1 MQPNPRWIQSFC
13 VYGCRKCDLA
23 SGDRTSCH
31 SLVASAKERFA
42 RMKFSRSKG
51 SAFDRWCLRR
61 AMANG
66 EWLLAAA
73 SALATLMLMA

>member
-13 VYGCRKCDLA
+13 VYGCRKRDLA

-31 SLVASAKERFA
+31 SFVAAHERI
-42 RMKFSRSKG
+42 RPNKIQPKG
-51 SAFDRWCLRR
+51 SLWLNRWCFRR